1 MSPQSLSLRNAVD
14 RSKPGEHGQTLV
26 LFLLM
31 MVLLFVFVGMG
42 IDLGFAYITKARLS
56 KGVDSAAL
64 TGMRNLYQGQAQASL
79 VASNAFAANY
89 GKSGRD
95 VAPPTLTVNFGT
107 VNGNT
112 VLNVS
117 ATVAVNTFFIRVLP
131 SIGLGNWNTLSVG
144 SSAQATRAN
153 LIMSVVLDVSGSMAP
168 EPQGDGG
175 IPGLQVAV
183 PDFVNQFDNNND
195 QVAMVT
201 FSCGA
206 TTPVPM
212 TTHFQSPI
220 DTAVKG
226 LSAVAWTCSEVGLTN
241 GLAQNQSTP
250 ITPGQNVVKVIVFF
264 TDGLANT
271 WYWPGFNCGGRDI
284 APDTTL
290 YDTNA
295 LDSSDSSHCTVP
307 GTIAGLSGTVNTSDQ
322 CGDMYAE
329 ADARA
334 EAIAYLARAESNTV
348 YCIGFGS
355 PTGTPE
361 CGHPPL
367 NIAFLKDLANTAD
380 SATYNSAQPSG
391 DVAIGSDASD
401 IDQLFQTI
409 AADILLRLSQ

>member
-1 MSPQSLSLRNAVD
+1 
-14 RSKPGEHGQTLV
+14 
-26 LFLLM
+26 
-31 MVLLFVFVGMG
+31 
-42 IDLGFAYITKARLS
+42 
-56 KGVDSAAL
+56 
-64 TGMRNLYQGQAQASL
+64 L
-79 VASNAFAANY
+79 VASNAFVANY

-95 VAPPTLTVNFGT
+95 VAAPALTINFGT

-117 ATVAVNTFFIRVLP
+117 ATVAVNTYFIRVLP
-131 SIGLGNWNTLSVG
+131 SMGVASMNWNTLSVG

-153 LIMSVVLDVSGSMAP
+153 LIMSIVLDVSGSMN
-168 EPQGDGG
+168 GDGG
-175 IPGLQVAV
+175 IAGLKVAV

-201 FSCGA
+201 FSSGA

-220 DTAVKG
+220 DTAVASLNG
-226 LSAVAWTCSEVGLTN
+226 ISWTCSERGLTN
-241 GLAQNQSTP
+241 GLAQNQNTP
-250 ITPGQNVVKVIVFF
+250 ITAGQNVIKVIVFF

-271 WYWPGFNCGGRDI
+271 WYWPGFSCGGLDI
-284 APDTTL
+284 APDKSLYLTNTL
-290 YDTNA
+290 DTGESCA
-295 LDSSDSSHCTVP
+295 VP

-334 EAIAYLARAESNTV
+334 EAVAALARSESNIV

-355 PTGTPE
+355 PSGTPE

-367 NIAFLKDLANTAD
+367 NISFLEDLANTTD
-380 SATYNSAQPSG
+380 SATYTNSQPVG
-391 DVAIGSDASD
+391 DVAIGSDSSD

-409 AADILLRLSQ
+409 AAKILLRLSQ